1 MWEKIFSPTNR
12 YCEMLRSRQ
21 TNVEW
26 FSEMELSV
34 PPEDL
39 LISQRSVHD
48 FYSFVQNHVMVWM
61 SPQSFILTSETAQA
75 VRLDDPEI
83 QHVLTI
89 GIPSSSL
96 LTSNTNMGLSVYSS
110 CYMQAIHAC
119 DFLLLFFAKSNVP
132 QVSLYG
138 GSIHTILPVS
148 GQVLSHFIG
157 QATLQKLELL
167 HVELDPVVCNALSVR
182 GETSPA
188 TATTSISSFE
198 LKLLH
203 CSVRRTAEAEDA
215 FVRGLQSIRGT
226 TELAGCWIDTRILA
240 ETLSGNE
247 CHLKTLK
254 LTAHNGGP
262 IDPIARS
269 IKRNTGLVELVVG
282 SMYVSDQ
289 DFIVLCDSLES
300 HATVTTLDLS
310 EAQTGTAT
318 TTAMS
323 QENMTFWLQA
333 IVQLLQVNTV
343 LQTITL
349 PDHLMTADIYH
360 QEITPRLETNRFR
373 LRCLAIQDISDTDY
387 RVCAKLS
394 GRELTNLPLQLARR
408 RHTPNLVFMLLL
420 HNVQVLTAF
429 RCSRKR
435 KRHRADAY

>member
-1 MWEKIFSPTNR
+1 
-12 YCEMLRSRQ
+12 
-21 TNVEW
+21 
-26 FSEMELSV
+26 V
-34 PPEDL
+34 PLEDTKT
-39 LISQRSVHD
+39 H
-48 FYSFVQNHVMVWM
+48 
-61 SPQSFILTSETAQA
+61 
-75 VRLDDPEI
+75 
-83 QHVLTI
+83 
-89 GIPSSSL
+89 SS
-96 LTSNTNMGLSVYSS
+96 
-110 CYMQAIHAC
+110 
-119 DFLLLFFAKSNVP
+119 
-132 QVSLYG
+132 
-138 GSIHTILPVS
+138 
-148 GQVLSHFIG
+148 
-157 QATLQKLELL
+157 
-167 HVELDPVVCNALSVR
+167 
-182 GETSPA
+182 
-188 TATTSISSFE
+188 
-198 LKLLH
+198 
-203 CSVRRTAEAEDA
+203 
-215 FVRGLQSIRGT
+215 
-226 TELAGCWIDTRILA
+226 
-240 ETLSGNE
+240 
-247 CHLKTLK
+247 
-254 LTAHNGGP
+254 NGGP

-282 SMYVSDQ
+282 SMDVSDH

-310 EAQTGTAT
+310 EAQTVTA

-373 LRCLAIQDISDTDY
+373 LRCLAIQDVSDTDF
-387 RVCAKLS
+387 RVRAKLL